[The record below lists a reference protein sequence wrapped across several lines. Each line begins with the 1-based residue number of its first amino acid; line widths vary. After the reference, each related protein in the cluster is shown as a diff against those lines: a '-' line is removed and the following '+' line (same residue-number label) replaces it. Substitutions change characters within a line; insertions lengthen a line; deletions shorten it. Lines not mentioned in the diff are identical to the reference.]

1 MVKEFLL
8 FVSRLLK
15 TPKEMIEDASFDK
28 LMVNTLLIIDNLKH
42 IIFKEWSPLFKF
54 PEVFFPLITT
64 VSSLFHS
71 YNLQN
76 NAKRV
81 GTEMVL
87 MPLY

>member
-1 MVKEFLL
+1 
-8 FVSRLLK
+8 
-15 TPKEMIEDASFDK
+15 MIEDASFDQ
-28 LMVNTLLIIDNLKH
+28 LMVNSLLMIDNLKH
-42 IIFKEWSPLFKF
+42 NVIFKEWSPLFKF

-64 VSSLFHS
+64 VSYS

-87 MPLY
+87 MPLYWTNFLAAGQFT